1 MLTLRNMKDSKNN
14 LILWLKNLENRKKMI
29 ENKVRR
35 KELMKIR
42 TKINEIEKRR
52 TIEKSWMKL
61 RVGFLKRYKF
71 ENTLARLIKEKEG
84 IQNRKIID
92 EKRYPKSTKN
102 HKRLLWTTIWQ
113 QTSVTSI
120 NGNILKNIQ
129 PIHNVSEKKKKK
141 TWIDWLIVRR
151 VNQ

>member
-52 TIEKSWMKL
+52 TIEKS
-61 RVGFLKRYKF
+61 
-71 ENTLARLIKEKEG
+71 
-84 IQNRKIID
+84 
-92 EKRYPKSTKN
+92 
-102 HKRLLWTTIWQ
+102 
-113 QTSVTSI
+113 
-120 NGNILKNIQ
+120 
-129 PIHNVSEKKKKK
+129 
-141 TWIDWLIVRR
+141 
-151 VNQ
+151 